1 VSALTR
7 IPKSAWMRMRS
18 LLSLIHGYDDVRET
32 YGDNPNNLSEEE
44 RQINRAFGTKGVNM
58 Q

>member
-1 VSALTR
+1 
-7 IPKSAWMRMRS
+7 MRMRS